1 VYIPNTILGRSVRS
15 VRSGEGGRG
24 EARPR
29 KQDIE
34 EDLSDQAYVTRHT
47 KAEEEEQEMWDSWQK
62 LRKSNFQLR
71 GGRSKSR
78 RWREV
83 ALPAGLRA
91 HRVSSVQ
98 SEDSFS
104 GRLSPRSGQLT
115 EIQIVTA
122 PPTPLP
128 EEAASPPATST
139 PAVLSFTPHAV
150 SPHKY
155 SSDILPPSPPMSP
168 NNSPKSRR
176 KASDTS
182 RRTRSNINV
191 EASPSSLKENL
202 SEEKVDKSTIGPD
215 KPRLVGS
222 KVLRDQCNAAT
233 KRRNTGSH
241 GRSPQIGLV
250 KRLNSP
256 KKSQAVSRE
265 VYPLRN
271 QQLSRRTRQGSRR

>member
-1 VYIPNTILGRSVRS
+1 
-15 VRSGEGGRG
+15 
-24 EARPR
+24 
-29 KQDIE
+29 
-34 EDLSDQAYVTRHT
+34 
-47 KAEEEEQEMWDSWQK
+47 
-62 LRKSNFQLR
+62 
-71 GGRSKSR
+71 
-78 RWREV
+78 
-83 ALPAGLRA
+83 
-91 HRVSSVQ
+91 
-98 SEDSFS
+98 
-104 GRLSPRSGQLT
+104 
-115 EIQIVTA
+115 
-122 PPTPLP
+122 
-128 EEAASPPATST
+128 
-139 PAVLSFTPHAV
+139 
-150 SPHKY
+150 
-155 SSDILPPSPPMSP
+155 MSP

-271 QQLSRRTRQGSRR
+271 QQLSRRTRQGSRRWLRRRFGLAIIGCVFCVIILATKLWYIWRQKGAGWIKIGEVWISTQCVKSAARRRRIIHNLDVTTNLFYFM